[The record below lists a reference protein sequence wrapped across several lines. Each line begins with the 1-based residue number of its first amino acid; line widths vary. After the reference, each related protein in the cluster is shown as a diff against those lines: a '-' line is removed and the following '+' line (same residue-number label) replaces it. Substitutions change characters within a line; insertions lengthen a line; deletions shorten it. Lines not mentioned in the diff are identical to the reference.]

1 MVKQGKPNK
10 SILLNIYKVLA
21 ITKVREKYLYL
32 DYYSRT
38 REFWKEI
45 FQSIQNSQLLKHTE
59 YTVLTIHSRNRD
71 DKSYDSICLI
81 SYLQIS
87 HITRSNDRT
96 HVVVRKICFFFLGI
110 SSFLLLLLKT
120 SFTFLFL
127 CYILKVFPFLSKT
140 QRNCCDI
147 KDYYIQF

>member
-45 FQSIQNSQLLKHTE
+45 F
-59 YTVLTIHSRNRD
+59 
-71 DKSYDSICLI
+71 
-81 SYLQIS
+81 
-87 HITRSNDRT
+87 
-96 HVVVRKICFFFLGI
+96 
-110 SSFLLLLLKT
+110 
-120 SFTFLFL
+120 
-127 CYILKVFPFLSKT
+127 
-140 QRNCCDI
+140 
-147 KDYYIQF
+147 